1 MNTNK
6 FININFYYRLT
17 QIWSLDGTGK
27 LLLSS
32 TKTKM
37 DWFDYKNFCNC
48 QTRLDIKWLS
58 GNYPLLTIIGEII
71 NIYVQKQMKI
81 WLSFNVFFQR
91 PLLKEMKK
99 MGERNIVL
107 DCSQIGLVAELL
119 NQAQQVAMTTF
130 AQSYLIT
137 SLVGTQKIT

>member
-1 MNTNK
+1 M
-6 FININFYYRLT
+6 F
-17 QIWSLDGTGK
+17 
-27 LLLSS
+27 
-32 TKTKM
+32 
-37 DWFDYKNFCNC
+37 
-48 QTRLDIKWLS
+48 
-58 GNYPLLTIIGEII
+58 
-71 NIYVQKQMKI
+71 
-81 WLSFNVFFQR
+81 FFQR